1 MASTAKDVRKLKCI
15 SLEQKVAI
23 IEEVEK
29 TAKSQ
34 SKICEEQG
42 IARGSLYTV
51 WKDKGKML
59 IEKRYLRPDTDD
71 VERALYPWFK
81 DARVKYVTLS
91 GPILVEKAKDF
102 AERLGVAG
110 FIGSTGW
117 LGRFRS
123 HHGIKTQE

>member
-1 MASTAKDVRKLKCI
+1 MHVDPCTPFGKIRARCCKD
-15 SLEQKVAI
+15 
-23 IEEVEK
+23 
-29 TAKSQ
+29 T
-34 SKICEEQG
+34 
-42 IARGSLYTV
+42 
-51 WKDKGKML
+51 DKAFPL
-59 IEKRYLRPDTDD
+59 RIEKRYLRPDTDD